1 MALQDLTPQLRT
13 RLGKVERVVG
23 VFVALATLLLVGG
36 FAYYVRHTAKKK
48 GWFDEKV
55 EYCTGINNAAGL
67 VERVTRVNLM
77 GKPVGEITR
86 IVPNSPEN
94 PIGWTVYFN
103 VRQSDYAYFGY
114 IWTDS
119 KVKVVSGD
127 FLGGRLLE
135 VTKGAENWAVATVVQ
150 KNDGEVL
157 VLDGGLLKAKYTEIT
172 NQLVQAEGLKTGKK
186 TDEFRVG
193 VLARQG
199 LYNLQEAVKTNS
211 TGFYVP
217 RQPGKAHWIDAQESR
232 PIGERLEQIGDVVE
246 SALPSFLGLTNQL
259 KVILA
264 NAASATERLD
274 AMLAEAR
281 PAVTNLAA
289 STTNLAHILAN
300 AAVITANLTNGQ
312 GSLGEW
318 LITSNINAQLDRT
331 FGSAN
336 VVLATANTNLVTLNS
351 SLEGLAGI
359 TSNLNVQVQ
368 ANSNMLSSITQI
380 VTNSDNFIL
389 GLQRHWLLRSAF
401 KPIATN
407 KPPKRSTSPPGPVR
421 VRP

>member
-36 FAYYVRHTAKKK
+36 FAYYVRHMAKKK
-48 GWFDEKV
+48 GWFDAKV
-55 EYCTGINNAAGL
+55 EYSTGVNNAAGL
-67 VERVTRVNLM
+67 SVGSKVKLM
-77 GKPVGEITR
+77 GFDAGEITA
-86 IVPNSPEN
+86 IVPNDPSSA
-94 PIGWTVYFN
+94 IGVTVFFN
-103 VRQSDYAYFGY
+103 VREPNFGY

-127 FLGGRLLE
+127 LLGGRLLE
-135 VTKGAENWAVATVVQ
+135 VTKGAKDWAVATAFQ
-150 KNDGEVL
+150 DSDRELL
-157 VLDGGLLKAKYTEIT
+157 VLDQKLLSAKYTQIT
-172 NQLVQAEGLKTGKK
+172 NGLVQVDDPKYGAQTN
-186 TDEFRVG
+186 EFRIG
-193 VLARQG
+193 VLAQQG

-211 TGFYVP
+211 AQFYVP
-217 RQPGKAHWIDAQESR
+217 RQPGKVYWIDSQESR

-264 NAASATERLD
+264 SAASATERLD
-274 AMLAEAR
+274 AMLADAR

-289 STTNLAHILAN
+289 SSTNLAHILAN

-318 LITSNINAQLDRT
+318 LITSNINGQLDRT
-331 FGSAN
+331 FGSAS

-389 GLQRHWLLRSAF
+389 GLQRHWFLRSSF
-401 KPIATN
+401 KPVATN
-407 KPPKRSTSPPGPVR
+407 KPPKKSTSPSGPVR